1 MFNNL
6 SSILSTLFVGT
17 FAYAVIVFLLRISGK
32 RTLSKWN
39 SFDFITTI
47 AFSSILASLLLSKD
61 TSLVQGSLGF
71 GLLVF
76 FQYIL
81 TWIAARSSIVQKLI
95 KSQPSLLLDQGRLL
109 EETLKRE
116 RVTPGEVLAAIRSN
130 GNASM
135 EDIEA
140 VVLETD
146 GTFSVIEKIQGNS
159 VSALQDVQGF
169 PQGMSNFMATSKV

>member
-1 MFNNL
+1 M
-6 SSILSTLFVGT
+6 GT
-17 FAYAVIVFLLRISGK
+17 FAYAVIVALLRISGK

-39 SFDFITTI
+39 SFDFITTV
-47 AFSSILASLLLSKD
+47 AFGSILATLLLSKD
-61 TSLVQGSLGF
+61 TSLAQGALGF

-76 FQYIL
+76 FQYII
-81 TWIAARSSIVQKLI
+81 TWIASRSNFVQTLI
-95 KSQPSLLLDQGRLL
+95 KSQPSLLLYQGRLL

-116 RVTPGEVLAAIRSN
+116 RVTKGEVLAAIRSN

-159 VSALQDVQGF
+159 ASALQDVKGF
-169 PQGMSNFMATSKV
+169 PQGI